1 MSDEAVLLVVLAM
14 LFLTYQ
20 WGGWE
25 SLRDCLVGMGV
36 AHVLIMI
43 LRIL

>member
-1 MSDEAVLLVVLAM
+1 MSNEAVLLVVLAM